1 MILLS
6 SGNMSKKT
14 KLTSCIRSFYSSKIV
29 VTKYCFLSPVKIAGS
44 MDGRKKMKA
53 KAVRFLFKSL
63 VKGQLE
69 KLTDILTSENEGVL
83 FSQKEPG
90 KI

>member
-1 MILLS
+1 
-6 SGNMSKKT
+6 
-14 KLTSCIRSFYSSKIV
+14 
-29 VTKYCFLSPVKIAGS
+29 
-44 MDGRKKMKA
+44 MDGLKKMKA

-63 VKGQLE
+63 VKRQLE
-69 KLTDILTSENEGVL
+69 KLTYILISENEGVI

>member
-1 MILLS
+1 M
-6 SGNMSKKT
+6 
-14 KLTSCIRSFYSSKIV
+14 
-29 VTKYCFLSPVKIAGS
+29 KIAGS
-44 MDGRKKMKA
+44 MDGLKKMKA

-63 VKGQLE
+63 VKRQLE
-69 KLTDILTSENEGVL
+69 KLTDILISENEGVL

>member
-1 MILLS
+1 MVILV
-6 SGNMSKKT
+6 MP
-14 KLTSCIRSFYSSKIV
+14 
-29 VTKYCFLSPVKIAGS
+29 VTFSV
-44 MDGRKKMKA
+44 
-53 KAVRFLFKSL
+53 
-63 VKGQLE
+63 E

>member
-1 MILLS
+1 M
-6 SGNMSKKT
+6 
-14 KLTSCIRSFYSSKIV
+14 
-29 VTKYCFLSPVKIAGS
+29 KIAGS